1 MNVIKI
7 FMMCVLVFN
16 AFIPFSYAAKK
27 GLSSTD
33 RGLEDDNPIKKNKC
47 PDFTFDK
54 IIDELLT
61 GSADINHDVLGH
73 EKSSWALTREGD
85 HDQWRNVLKKGAVIK
100 RITEYPYL
108 IFDDLYINKED
119 ILNAPVGS
127 GLDSEVVSK
136 PEKKIYISDAETKM
150 YCDYTITYEN
160 NALEFTVFQE
170 LESVDPTKYYE
181 EELQNELQ
189 QVIEDTKFQRE
200 EEYERQVILLAEQ
213 MSNKH
218 AKKII
223 QKSNTGLF
231 KGIVLGG
238 ILGLG
243 LTYFV
248 VKNDSTL

>member
-27 GLSSTD
+27 GMSSSD
-33 RGLEDDNPIKKNKC
+33 RGLENDNSIKKNKC

-85 HDQWRNVLKKGAVIK
+85 HDQWRDVLKKDAIIK
-100 RITEYPYL
+100 RVTEYPYL
-108 IFDDLYINKED
+108 MFDDLYINKED
-119 ILNAPVGS
+119 VLNAPVDS
-127 GLDSEVVSK
+127 GLDSEVVSE
-136 PEKKIYISDAETKM
+136 PEKKIYISGADTKM
-150 YCDYTITYEN
+150 FCDYKITLDEKE
-160 NALEFTVFQE
+160 LEFTVFQE
-170 LESVDPTKYYE
+170 LEDPDFDKLDE
-181 EELQNELQ
+181 ETLQ
-189 QVIEDTKFQRE
+189 QVMEATKFQRE
-200 EEYERQVILLAEQ
+200 EEYERDVKLLAEQ
-213 MSNKH
+213 IAYNQATK
-218 AKKII
+218 I
-223 QKSNTGLF
+223 QKNNTGLF

-238 ILGLG
+238 LLGLG

-248 VKNDSTL
+248 VKNDSTI